1 MSTYSEHS
9 LAKLWLGRCI
19 ERSCWLLA
27 CLGGALFILEA
38 VMSVISVIGRTFF
51 SMPIL
56 GDYEL
61 IQFMSAMGIA
71 LCLPYC
77 QLKQGHVFVDF
88 FTLWAPAWLKRYM
101 DAIAAFLLACLAF
114 FLAWR
119 SWDGLLDMRE
129 YQESSMV
136 LGLPIWWGYAPI
148 VPSLV
153 LLGLTALYTLTQQW
167 SGAMTKAQL

>member
-1 MSTYSEHS
+1 MSSSETS
-9 LAKLWLGRCI
+9 SVTRSIGRYL
-19 ERSCWLLA
+19 EPLCWWLA
-27 CLGGALFILEA
+27 CLGGMLFVLEA
-38 VMSVISVIGRTFF
+38 IMSVISVIGRTFF
-51 SMPIL
+51 STPIL

-61 IQFMSAMGIA
+61 IQLMSAMGIA

-88 FTLWAPAWLKRYM
+88 FTLWAPAKLKRYL
-101 DAIAAFLLACLAF
+101 DAIAAFLLALLAF

-119 SWDGLLDMRE
+119 SWDGLLDTHE

-148 VPSLV
+148 VPSLA
-153 LLGLTALYTLTQQW
+153 LLGLTALYTLGQQW
-167 SGAMTKAQL
+167 SQSEHEARG

>member
-1 MSTYSEHS
+1 
-9 LAKLWLGRCI
+9 
-19 ERSCWLLA
+19 
-27 CLGGALFILEA
+27 
-38 VMSVISVIGRTFF
+38 MSVISVIGRTFF
-51 SMPIL
+51 STPIL

-61 IQFMSAMGIA
+61 IQLMSAMGIA

-88 FTLWAPAWLKRYM
+88 FTLWAPAKLKRYL
-101 DAIAAFLLACLAF
+101 DAIAAFLLALLAF

-119 SWDGLLDMRE
+119 SWDGLLDTHE

-148 VPSLV
+148 VPSLA
-153 LLGLTALYTLTQQW
+153 LLGLTALYTLGQQW
-167 SGAMTKAQL
+167 SQSEHEARG